1 MKKQF
6 LTVAV
11 AALAL
16 AGCSKNETVEVADS
30 RAIGF
35 NGSGV
40 TNITR
45 AEDITSKNFGEF
57 LVFGGYNETPL
68 FDGTL
73 VSKTEQGWSYN
84 PQQYW
89 VADQL
94 YKFGAYAPEADGI
107 VATWDYTTGLTL
119 AVNSNAANQN
129 DLIYAAGEADTEG
142 IDLSVET
149 PDAVALQFKH
159 MLSKI
164 VFKFTKDQA
173 SLGAL
178 TVKLT
183 NFTINE
189 VITNGTWTAGTLK
202 IGEETGNYTSFAE
215 ATEVKETFGAT
226 TDQFYV
232 IPQDVQAFEITVS
245 AEAIDA
251 AGTLIKKGTITAKV
265 PTTGITAWAAQYAYL
280 YVAEIK
286 MENIVDPST
295 PDAKP
300 IVFEGS
306 SANWDNIVNGQIT
319 DITKKQ

>member
-45 AEDITSKNFGEF
+45 AEDITSTNFAQF
-57 LVFGGYNETPL
+57 KVYGGYNETDL
-68 FDGTL
+68 FKGTF
-73 VSKTEQGWSYN
+73 VNKNGETWSYN
-84 PQQYW
+84 PTQYW
-89 VADQL
+89 VAEQD

-107 VATWDYTTGLTL
+107 KATWDYTTGLTL
-119 AVNSNAANQN
+119 TVNSDAANQN
-129 DLIYAAGEADTEG
+129 DLIYAAGTATTKG
-142 IDLSVET
+142 VDLSKDPTNPV
-149 PDAVALQFKH
+149 PLNFQH

-183 NFTINE
+183 NFTIKQL
-189 VITNGTWTAGTLK
+189 ITDGTWTAGTLATGTTK
-202 IGEETGNYTSFAE
+202 GNYTSFAK

-232 IPQDVQAFEITVS
+232 IPQNVQAFEITVS
-245 AEAIDA
+245 AEARDA
-251 AGTLIKKGTITAKV
+251 AGTLIKAGTISAKV
-265 PTTGITAWAAQYAYL
+265 PTTRITAWAAQNAYL

-306 SANWDNIVNGQIT
+306 SANWDNIINGQIT
-319 DITKKQ
+319 DITKK